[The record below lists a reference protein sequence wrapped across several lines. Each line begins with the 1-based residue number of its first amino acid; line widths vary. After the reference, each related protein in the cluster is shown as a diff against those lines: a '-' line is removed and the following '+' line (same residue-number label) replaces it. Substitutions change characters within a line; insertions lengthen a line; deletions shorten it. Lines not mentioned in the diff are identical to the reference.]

1 MQMGLKKL
9 AKTIGKKKTVVKGK
23 ATTAKGK
30 AGAKTTAKKGAA
42 KVEKR
47 KKAIGFEIDE
57 EHKSA
62 IEESFETL
70 QEHFEA
76 VTDPLGTFLE
86 GIKKDAAIAR
96 GHLIELIKEAK
107 TLRGYIQEAK
117 TNLTPI
123 YKE

>member
-1 MQMGLKKL
+1 MGLKKL
-9 AKTIGKKKTVVKGK
+9 AKTIGKKKTV
-23 ATTAKGK
+23 AKGK
-30 AGAKTTAKKGAA
+30 TAAKGKTTAAKKGAA
-42 KVEKR
+42 KKPEKR
-47 KKAIGFEIDE
+47 KKAIGFEIDAE
-57 EHKSA
+57 YKTA
-62 IEESFETL
+62 IEESFEAL

-96 GHLIELIKEAK
+96 GHLMELIKEAK
-107 TLRGYIQEAK
+107 TLRGHIQDAK